1 METRNATDVSRRS
14 FLQQLSVAGL
24 GTLLVDTSVLA
35 SEGTPALP
43 TAVLGKTKHRM
54 TRLGLGTWP
63 CGKSSDVGVDGVA
76 RLVQEA
82 LELGIDFID
91 TAHNYGVAE
100 EGIAKGLGKRRNQVF
115 LTTKVWAD
123 TAAEAST
130 SLEQSLRTLQTDHL
144 DLVYLHSVGNR
155 DVARVLGPG
164 GALEY
169 LLEQKA
175 KGTTR
180 FVGISGHSKVKD
192 FLPLIDTGK
201 IDVVMM
207 AMNFVDRHT
216 YGFEDKV
223 LPAAR
228 RRGMGVIC
236 MKAYGGMQGGFA
248 TAGGPAI
255 GSMVQKA
262 LLQQAVRY
270 ALDLPGVTS
279 LVIGPHTVEQ
289 LRENVRFVRSYKPLS
304 SEEQQSLTT
313 LGKQMATKWGPH
325 FGPVA

>member
-1 METRNATDVSRRS
+1 MESQPNPSVSRRA
-14 FLQQLSVAGL
+14 FLQQVSIAGM
-24 GTLLVDTSVLA
+24 GTLLVDRTVLA
-35 SEGTPALP
+35 GAAKTALP
-43 TAVLGKTKHRM
+43 TAVLGKTKQRL

-63 CGKSSDVGVDGVA
+63 CGKSRDVGVDGVA

-91 TAHNYGVAE
+91 TAHNYGAAE
-100 EGIAKGLGKRRNQVF
+100 EGIAQGLGKRREQVF

-123 TAAEAST
+123 TAAEARK
-130 SLEQSLRTLQTDHL
+130 SLESSLRTLRTDHM

-155 DVARVLGPG
+155 DVERVLAPG
-164 GALEY
+164 GAVDY
-169 LLEQKA
+169 LLKEKA

-180 FVGISGHSKVKD
+180 FIGISGHSMVMH
-192 FLPLIDTGK
+192 FVPLIKTGK

-223 LPAAR
+223 LPVAR
-228 RRGMGVIC
+228 QHGMGVVC
-236 MKAYGGMQGGFA
+236 MKAFGGMRGGFA
-248 TAGGPAI
+248 TASGRPI
-255 GSMVQKA
+255 GAMVRRA

-270 ALDLPGVTS
+270 ALDLPGVATA
-279 LVIGPHTVEQ
+279 VIGPHTVEQ
-289 LRENVRFVRSYKPLS
+289 LRENVQFVRNYKPLS
-304 SEEQQSLTT
+304 KEEMQSLAK
-313 LGKQMATKWGPH
+313 LGKQLAPKWGPH